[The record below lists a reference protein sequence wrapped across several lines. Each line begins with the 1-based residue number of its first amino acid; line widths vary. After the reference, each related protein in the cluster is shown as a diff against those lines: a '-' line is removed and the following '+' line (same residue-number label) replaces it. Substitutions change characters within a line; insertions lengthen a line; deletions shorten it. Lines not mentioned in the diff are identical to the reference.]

1 MGLRKKGLSA
11 RQVSHGTADVPVVLT
26 QAHLEQI
33 RFLVPSEEVIVE
45 AQWTKMKLRILV
57 FSGRRGRGDPLEI
70 SKMNL
75 SVRILFVLSLTGFGM
90 LNAGD
95 LKSGEY
101 TISQSWI
108 QERSFERL
116 YLVSVPEGRKGKRP
130 VVIFLHGGGG
140 NARGAFKG
148 FMRRHR
154 VMARHY
160 IVICPEG
167 YSRGWNIVSERS
179 KADDR
184 GFIDEIIKRV
194 AEHDNVQREN
204 FSIIGS
210 SNGAAL
216 VNQLAIECRLPN
228 IRNYV
233 SGVSPLNVYQH
244 DGKAFKAKGPNNTY
258 RNAVVPMKG
267 KRLMNISGTED
278 HLVPY
283 AGGLSRAIP
292 AKGGKLGFVHAEHS
306 TYLWA
311 KAMGYEGEK
320 LTKPSEVEGNLEKF
334 SYLDGAVVHYK
345 VKGEGHGAMGAIRE
359 DRLLSFLEG
368 GEK

>member
-1 MGLRKKGLSA
+1 MDGKDRFITIRPGMNEKRLGLPHLLMILILSGL
-11 RQVSHGTADVPVVLT
+11 QVL
-26 QAHLEQI
+26 QAE
-33 RFLVPSEEVIVE
+33 
-45 AQWTKMKLRILV
+45 KLQ
-57 FSGRRGRGDPLEI
+57 
-70 SKMNL
+70 
-75 SVRILFVLSLTGFGM
+75 
-90 LNAGD
+90 
-95 LKSGEY
+95 SGEY
-101 TISQSWI
+101 TISQSWK

-116 YLVSVPEGRKGKRP
+116 YVVSVPEGRKGKRP
-130 VVIFLHGGGG
+130 VVVFLHGGGG

-148 FMRRHR
+148 FLRRHR
-154 VMARHY
+154 AMAKHY

-167 YSRGWNIVSERS
+167 YARGWNIVSERS

-184 GFIDEIIKRV
+184 GFIEAIIRKV
-194 AEHDNVQREN
+194 EGCDNVQREN

-244 DGKAFKAKGPNNTY
+244 DGKAFKAKGENNTY
-258 RNAVVPMKG
+258 RKSVEPMKG

-278 HLVPY
+278 KLVPY
-283 AGGLSRAIP
+283 QGGLSRAIP

-311 KAMGYEGEK
+311 KAMGYDGEK

-334 SYLDGAVVHYK
+334 SYLGGSVVHYK
-345 VKGEGHGAMGAIRE
+345 VKGEGHGAMGAISE

-368 GEK
+368 GEE

>member
-1 MGLRKKGLSA
+1 MKFLILTLS
-11 RQVSHGTADVPVVLT
+11 
-26 QAHLEQI
+26 
-33 RFLVPSEEVIVE
+33 
-45 AQWTKMKLRILV
+45 
-57 FSGRRGRGDPLEI
+57 
-70 SKMNL
+70 
-75 SVRILFVLSLTGFGM
+75 VLSLTGFGV
-90 LNAGD
+90 LNAED

-101 TISQSWI
+101 KISQSWK

-116 YLVSVPEGRKGKRP
+116 YVVSVPEVRKGKRP

-154 VMARHY
+154 AMARHY

-184 GFIDEIIKRV
+184 GFIEEIIKKV
-194 AEHDNVQREN
+194 AECDNVQREN

-233 SGVSPLNVYQH
+233 SGVSPLNVFQH
-244 DGKAFKAKGPNNTY
+244 DGKAFKAKGPNNT
-258 RNAVVPMKG
+258 
-267 KRLMNISGTED
+267 
-278 HLVPY
+278 
-283 AGGLSRAIP
+283 
-292 AKGGKLGFVHAEHS
+292 
-306 TYLWA
+306 
-311 KAMGYEGEK
+311 
-320 LTKPSEVEGNLEKF
+320 
-334 SYLDGAVVHYK
+334 
-345 VKGEGHGAMGAIRE
+345 
-359 DRLLSFLEG
+359 
-368 GEK
+368 